1 MNGAIQLSTLEELLA
16 LMRIEEKAR
25 TCSNRTEAQQAIR
38 RAEQARK
45 HLWENTRRCI
55 SVPGDLDADL
65 RG

>member
-1 MNGAIQLSTLEELLA
+1 
-16 LMRIEEKAR
+16 MRIEEKAR

-45 HLWENTRRCI
+45 HLWETTRRCI